1 MRRLALIPLLAALAA
16 VWPGAA
22 VAAPSSSVSTGVDEC
37 VPVTPTAP
45 GSAKF
50 RIRMDAVPRTA
61 RVAVRFDLLLR
72 MPGSSSYQVVD
83 GATSG
88 WVRSDPKLPVDIF
101 VWRQAFT
108 PLRDPGDYRAR
119 VRFRWYDSAGRKIDS
134 ATRRTPACSQP
145 DARPNLVLTS
155 LDTEPA
161 EDGRWRYL
169 LGVRNT
175 GRSDA
180 PPFDI
185 SFSVGGEGRPLVT
198 AAGVPAGRAVTLSF
212 VGDRCRAGDAVRLE
226 ADPADRI
233 AEVDE
238 ADNVLSTTC
247 PGVNRPDGRR

>member
-1 MRRLALIPLLAALAA
+1 MGRLAVIPLLAAIAA
-16 VWPGAA
+16 ALPGAA
-22 VAAPSSSVSTGVDEC
+22 AAAVPSSAVSTGVDEC

-45 GSAKF
+45 GTAKF

-61 RVAVRFDLLLR
+61 RVAVRFDLQLR
-72 MPGSSSYQVVD
+72 APGSSRYQTVD

-88 WVRSDPKLPVDIF
+88 WVRSDSKLPVDLF
-101 VWRQAFT
+101 VWSQTFT
-108 PLRDPGDYRAR
+108 PLREPGDYRAR
-119 VRFRWYDSAGRKIDS
+119 VRFRWYDGSGRTIGT
-134 ATRRTPACSQP
+134 ATRRTPVCSQP
-145 DARPNLVLTS
+145 DARPNLMLTS
-155 LDTEPA
+155 LEAEPGD
-161 EDGRWRYL
+161 DGRWRYL

-175 GRSDA
+175 GRSDS

-198 AAGVPAGRAVTLSF
+198 ATGVPAGRSVMLSF
-212 VGDRCRAGDAVRLE
+212 AGDRCRPGEAVRLE

-247 PGVNRPDGRR
+247 PTLRGR

>member
-1 MRRLALIPLLAALAA
+1 MGRIAVIPLLAALAVA
-16 VWPGAA
+16 LPGAA
-22 VAAPSSSVSTGVDEC
+22 VAAPSSAVSTGVDEC

-50 RIRMDAVPRTA
+50 RIRMDAVAGTA

-72 MPGSSSYQVVD
+72 APGSSSYQAVD

-108 PLRDPGDYRAR
+108 PLREPGDYRAR
-119 VRFRWYDSAGRKIDS
+119 VRFRWYDASGKTIDS

-155 LDTEPA
+155 LDAEPA
-161 EDGRWRYL
+161 DDGRWRYL

-175 GRSDA
+175 GRSDS

-185 SFSVGGEGRPLVT
+185 SFSVGGEVRPLVT
-198 AAGVPAGRAVTLSF
+198 ATGVPAGRSVMLSF
-212 VGDRCRAGDAVRLE
+212 AGDRCRPGDAVRLE

-247 PGVNRPDGRR
+247 PSPNRR